1 MRSAMHQRSAVEA
14 RRKTGA
20 GAHGFRRLD
29 GSNVGSATPDRK
41 PPRLRDAWRLNSARA
56 PAFCTRNVDP
66 RRSP

>member
-41 PPRLRDAWRLNSARA
+41 PPRLRDGVAVELGAGA
-56 PAFCTRNVDP
+56 GVLHAQ
-66 RRSP
+66 RRS